1 MRGCVARLS
10 SHQLLL
16 QEITRLNSQIRKAR
30 LAAAI
35 AKRDVRHPP
44 ACVFKSLL
52 LWRLNLWVC
61 VQRARQ
67 HELEKLLAQ
76 EVRLKAQA
84 NSLTMQL
91 ADVQEQLLQALRE
104 WQ

>member
-1 MRGCVARLS
+1 M
-10 SHQLLL
+10 
-16 QEITRLNSQIRKAR
+16 
-30 LAAAI
+30 
-35 AKRDVRHPP
+35 
-44 ACVFKSLL
+44 FKSLL